1 MANQTAKPAAA
12 RSSRAQMAAAPQP
25 AASAGES
32 KTNIAS
38 KPNGQRAGPL
48 SPVTAAMRRTMIEE
62 AAYYIAQQRGF
73 AEGRAMEDWLLAE
86 QQIDSRLSG

>member
-1 MANQTAKPAAA
+1 MANQTAKPAPA

-25 AASAGES
+25 AASAGGS
-32 KTNIAS
+32 KTSTAS
-38 KPNGQRAGPL
+38 KPNDQLTSPL

-73 AEGRAMEDWLLAE
+73 VEGRTMEDWLLAE